1 MKPMNVSVTPV
12 RMVVPALTSWM
23 AITVHVSMDLK
34 GLIARTSLVGHSF
47 IFKFSSCFQLHTT
60 NFHMLSSIINKQCK
74 IT

>member
-1 MKPMNVSVTPV
+1 MNVSVTPV

-47 IFKFSSCFQLHTT
+47 ICKFVFSFIKLTFIHSMH
-60 NFHMLSSIINKQCK
+60 SSIINKQCAK
-74 IT
+74 